1 MSSEPR
7 RERPPFPTT
16 VGRALT
22 AVTQSRLALLRAHRE
37 LAEALEIL
45 ATLQDHDDGQRN
57 GSGRAWHVLRTTTVL
72 EELERV
78 RRQLLELDGA
88 LDDDDERSL
97 LALEEASTE
106 GPRLPRMSSPDGDA
120 VHGEAP
126 PITERFIVAP
136 GAGRVHRRRV
146 KEGHRVGANAIIGEV
161 RRGEVTVLVRSP
173 VAGTLLAWMCVEGE
187 NVAPGRP
194 LAQLQPLDA

>member
-1 MSSEPR
+1 MVSSEPR
-7 RERPPFPTT
+7 LERLPFPTT

-45 ATLQDHDDGQRN
+45 ATLQDGDDQHRE
-57 GSGRAWHVLRTTTVL
+57 GSGRAWHVLRTTMVL

-78 RRQLLELDGA
+78 RQQLLELDDGPEA
-88 LDDDDERSL
+88 EDQRIAAS
-97 LALEEASTE
+97 EEAAVS
-106 GPRLPRMSSPDGDA
+106 RLPRMTVPDGDA
-120 VHGEAP
+120 VYGEAP

-136 GAGRVHRRRV
+136 DAGRVHRRRV
-146 KEGHRVGANAIIGEV
+146 KEGRRVGANTIIGEV
-161 RRGEVTVLVRSP
+161 RRGEATVLVRSP

-187 NVAPGRP
+187 NVVPGRP
-194 LAQLQPLDA
+194 LAQLQPLDP